1 MAKHYPATV
10 PAYKNLSF
18 SQAGAVQNTWYTA
31 LEGTNIEVLA
41 FAVGCT
47 VANETCEVRATV
59 DGVSLASAA
68 GVALTAAGNC
78 YSNLPATVVYTT
90 GAGVFTQGAA
100 NAAVTSLDSGIPW
113 LKGASV
119 KVEVR
124 KSTAGGAS
132 AVVAKGAYHQY

>member
-1 MAKHYPATV
+1 MSEFYPTV
-10 PAYKNLSF
+10 PKYKEINF

-31 LEGTNIEVLA
+31 LEATNVAVLA

-47 VANETCEVRATV
+47 VANETCEVRCTI
-59 DGVSLASAA
+59 DGTSLAAAA

-78 YSNLPATVVYTT
+78 YSNLPATIVYTT
-90 GAGVFTQGAA
+90 GTGVFTQGAA

-113 LKGASV
+113 LKGAKV
-119 KVEVR
+119 KIEVR

-132 AVVAKGAYHQY
+132 AVVGKGAYHKY

>member
-1 MAKHYPATV
+1 MAKHYPTV
-10 PAYKNLSF
+10 PKYKEINF

-31 LEGTNIEVLA
+31 LEGSNIEVLA

-47 VANETCEVRATV
+47 VANETCEVRFTV
-59 DGVSLASAA
+59 DGTSIASAA

-78 YSNLPATVVYTT
+78 YSNMPATAVYTT
-90 GAGVFTQGAA
+90 GTAVITQGAA

-113 LKGASV
+113 LRGVNV

-132 AVVAKGAYHQY
+132 AVVGKGAYHQY